1 MLSLVVNEMDIQVV
15 LCVSQ
20 DVESDVDVA
29 MGLISSHRL
38 GDVFDF
44 VNVHRKPLLTVY
56 VFVTGRS
63 LRACLLQFPDG
74 FGLVISVSHCCCVD
88 GHRIDSSGCFQSPL
102 DEKSACGRTVSSS
115 VFCFFPEQPCV
126 RS

>member
-1 MLSLVVNEMDIQVV
+1 MLSLVVNEMDVQVV

-44 VNVHRKPLLTVY
+44 VNVHREPLLTVY
-56 VFVTGRS
+56 
-63 LRACLLQFPDG
+63 L
-74 FGLVISVSHCCCVD
+74 
-88 GHRIDSSGCFQSPL
+88 
-102 DEKSACGRTVSSS
+102 
-115 VFCFFPEQPCV
+115 
-126 RS
+126 